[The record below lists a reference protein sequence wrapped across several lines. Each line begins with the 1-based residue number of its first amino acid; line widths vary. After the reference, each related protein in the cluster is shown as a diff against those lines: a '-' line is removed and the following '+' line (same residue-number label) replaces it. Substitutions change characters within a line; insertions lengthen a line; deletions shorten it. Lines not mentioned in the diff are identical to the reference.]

1 MSETKSIESET
12 PAAVA
17 GAARGSATATRYEM
31 ALTDMARE
39 RLSLHPHLQAEAIAR
54 HYTAHATIA
63 LQLLKMLECRRHTE
77 TWPELER
84 SIQMLTD
91 EIKTNHRHDFGIELE
106 WPNHVTGANRLGL
119 LRHHAPV
126 F

>member
-1 MSETKSIESET
+1 MNKPESIESET

-17 GAARGSATATRYEM
+17 GAARGSATAARYEM
-31 ALTDMARE
+31 ALTDMARG
-39 RLSLHPHLQAEAIAR
+39 RLTQHPHLQAEAIAR

-84 SIQMLTD
+84 SIQMLVD
-91 EIKTNHRHDFGIELE
+91 EIKTNHRHDFGIALE
-106 WPNHVTGANRLGL
+106 WPNAELSGGSEPSRSAIG
-119 LRHHAPV
+119 
-126 F
+126 